1 MTERLAV
8 EITDTGDAALEQ
20 LVQLAPGGRRRPAA
34 RRIDI
39 GRGGEGA
46 GPGRLVINP
55 LMPASDPAALKAAA
69 EKFYRGAV
77 TVAEDLLE
85 I

>member
-1 MTERLAV
+1 MA
-8 EITDTGDAALEQ
+8 
-20 LVQLAPGGRRRPAA
+20 
-34 RRIDI
+34 
-39 GRGGEGA
+39 EGA
-46 GPGRLVINP
+46 RPGRLVINH
-55 LMPASDPAALKAAA
+55 LMPGSDPAALKAAA